1 MNIFPIR
8 PESAPELDQNTGRSP
23 APEPTRSARSDR
35 DGKRK
40 IRNEWKEEK
49 HRKRNEKPSGR
60 EEQLKR
66 GKKKKEGKWRG
77 REGWWKE

>member
-1 MNIFPIR
+1 M
-8 PESAPELDQNTGRSP
+8 E
-23 APEPTRSARSDR
+23 
-35 DGKRK
+35 KRK

-77 REGWWKE
+77 SAGWWKE